1 MTESSSRAYN
11 LRLGL
16 VLFAIYLLL
25 YVVFVMIAAFR
36 TEWMELRPF
45 GGMNLAVLYGFGLII
60 VAIALSLVFGL
71 LCKSDGAAQSV
82 ETTSDNK
89 VKQ

>member
-16 VLFAIYLLL
+16 VLFAVYLLL

-71 LCKSDGAAQSV
+71 LCKKGATQDVKTSSDA
-82 ETTSDNK
+82 K
-89 VKQ
+89 VKS

>member
-60 VAIALSLVFGL
+60 VAIVLSLAFGL
-71 LCKSDGAAQSV
+71 LCKSDDAKQAV
-82 ETTSDNK
+82 ETTSVDK
-89 VKQ
+89 VK